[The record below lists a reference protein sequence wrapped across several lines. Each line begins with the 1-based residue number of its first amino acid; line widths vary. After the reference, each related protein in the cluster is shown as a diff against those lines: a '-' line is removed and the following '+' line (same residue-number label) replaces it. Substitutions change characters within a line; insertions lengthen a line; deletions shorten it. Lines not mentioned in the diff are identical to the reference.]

1 MKRLILI
8 IPMLAFAASMHAQ
21 ANFSPVSDRPVA
33 AVNRTYQGKPNYQP
47 NKRVVTEEYYADG
60 RGYDDGRAYYHHR
73 HWRPFRRGYYDDRY
87 YGYYRPRY
95 RRYGYPAYDYGYS
108 YGPGVSVGVPGFG
121 VSVGL

>member
-1 MKRLILI
+1 MKRLFLLI
-8 IPMLAFAASMHAQ
+8 PLLAFAASVNAQ

-47 NKRVVTEEYYADG
+47 SKRVVTEEYYADG
-60 RGYDDGRAYYHHR
+60 NPDGRAYYHHH
-73 HWRPFRRGYYDDRY
+73 HWRPWRRGYYDRSY
-87 YGYYRPRY
+87 YGTYRPRY
-95 RRYGYPAYDYGYS
+95 RRYYNDYGPGYGYG